1 MEREL
6 VLQGGSRGWQ
16 GVENCCKF
24 PSNRSCLGHFDGG
37 RRGNLPLSLSLS
49 AILKK
54 PLASRPLSYKT
65 RQDILFILPDRTTL
79 WVRDN
84 RGCFKCFSGVYR
96 LMFADFI
103 IWRYSRRV
111 LLEWPYFSNPNF
123 WGFAFKTYVNR
134 DNTVSRTAHH
144 WV

>member
-37 RRGNLPLSLSLS
+37 RRGNLLLSLSLCYF
-49 AILKK
+49 KK

-79 WVRDN
+79 WARDKW
-84 RGCFKCFSGVYR
+84 GCLKCFSGVYR
-96 LMFADFI
+96 LMFADFV
-103 IWRYSRRV
+103 IWRYSCWV
-111 LLEWPYFSNPNF
+111 LLKWPYFSNPNF

-134 DNTVSRTAHH
+134 DNNVSLTAYHR
-144 WV
+144 V